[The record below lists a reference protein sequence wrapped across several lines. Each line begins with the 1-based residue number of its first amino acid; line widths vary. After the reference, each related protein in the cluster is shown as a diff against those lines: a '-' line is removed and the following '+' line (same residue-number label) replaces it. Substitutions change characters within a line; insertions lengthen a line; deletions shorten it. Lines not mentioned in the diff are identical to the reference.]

1 MKRTPPWSY
10 SALWYVLPLETLEL
24 TIGSKSQIK
33 KPSYFYFCDLAQ
45 KPFFN
50 RKSEHKPKNILIHVQ
65 SLPSKEKAPCVV
77 ANMIVVNIN
86 ENVHE

>member
-1 MKRTPPWSY
+1 MHHHQCSVVWF
-10 SALWYVLPLETLEL
+10 TLTNTSTNNRIE
-24 TIGSKSQIK
+24 KSNIK
-33 KPSYFYFCDLAQ
+33 ASYFYFCDLAQ

-50 RKSEHKPKNILIHVQ
+50 RKSEHKPKNILTHVQ